1 MDQALASTPPAHEAP
16 LLTRKDRRI
25 GWMLLNRPNSLNAL
39 TLPMIRAAQPFLAD
53 CASDPNIRMIVVE
66 GAGERAFCAGGDLK
80 TVYEAKQKQDLGFLD
95 DLFKEEYRF
104 NTLIHTYPK
113 PYLSLIQGIAMGGG
127 LGVSVHGTHR
137 VVSEHALFAMP
148 EVGIGYF
155 PDIGA
160 SYFLNRCPGKVGLYL
175 GLTGTSIKAGDAL
188 YAGLAT
194 HFVPRARHEDLKK
207 SLIEESP
214 KTREQVSEIVERSVS
229 APPHADLKTHQ
240 DEIDACFEGD
250 SVEEVLE
257 NLQACGSDFA
267 LQARKTILSKSPL
280 SVKITFEQLKRSRT
294 MSFLEAIEMEYRLS
308 RSFIENPDF
317 FEGIRAV
324 VVDKDKTPRWNAQA
338 LDSLTPE
345 IIEAYFSNHK
355 NLPLFEG

>member
-1 MDQALASTPPAHEAP
+1 MDQALASATPAYEES
-16 LLTRKDRRI
+16 LLTRKDHHI
-25 GWMLLNRPNSLNAL
+25 GWMLLNRPNTLNAL
-39 TLPMIRAAQPFLAD
+39 TLSMIRAARPFLTD
-53 CASDPNIRMIVVE
+53 CASNPSIHMIIVE

-80 TVYEAKQKQDLGFLD
+80 TVYEAKQRRDLSFLD

-160 SYFLNRCPGKVGLYL
+160 SYFLNKCPGKLGLYL

-188 YAGLAT
+188 YTGLAT
-194 HFVPRARHEDLKK
+194 HFVPRARHEDLKR
-207 SLIEESP
+207 SLIEVGP
-214 KTREQVSEIVERSVS
+214 KTREQVSEIVERYVS
-229 APPHADLKTHQ
+229 NAPQAELKPHQT
-240 DEIDACFEGD
+240 EIDSCFEGT
-250 SVEEVLE
+250 SVEEILG
-257 NLQACGSDFA
+257 NLQECGSDFA

-280 SVKITFEQLKRSRT
+280 SVKITFEQLKRAQP
-294 MSFLEAIEMEYRLS
+294 MSFLEAIEMEYQLS

-324 VVDKDKTPRWNAQA
+324 VVDKDKNPRWSTQA
-338 LDSLTPE
+338 LNSITPE
-345 IIEAYFSNHK
+345 IIEAYFSTHK